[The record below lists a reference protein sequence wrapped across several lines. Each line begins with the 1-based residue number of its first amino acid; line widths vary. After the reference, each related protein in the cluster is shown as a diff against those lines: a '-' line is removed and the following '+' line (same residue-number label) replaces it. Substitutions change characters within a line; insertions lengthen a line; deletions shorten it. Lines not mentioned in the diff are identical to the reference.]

1 MDRFEFDRYREKE
14 ANAIL
19 DYFKLLYIEKLTYN
33 TSTDTFKMLDGDKL
47 YKKILRYSEEDIIN
61 LEASNF
67 ILLNTLKSDLRAI
80 FSGVLS
86 PSGMYEEKFTQLDW
100 LPEIISVVEPDKT
113 AKESIINFSSFC
125 TYNDV
130 LNKNDR
136 LGFKNIDDSDMLSQ
150 MLYINEMV
158 KKRKN
163 S

>member
-1 MDRFEFDRYREKE
+1 MDRFELDRYREKE
-14 ANAIL
+14 ASAIL

-47 YKKILRYSEEDIIN
+47 YKNLLRYSEEDIID
-61 LEASNF
+61 LGASNF

-86 PSGMYEEKFTQLDW
+86 PSEMYEEKFTQLDW
-100 LPEIISVVEPDKT
+100 LPEIISVVEPDTT

-130 LNKNDR
+130 LNKNDK

-163 S
+163 N